1 MLLGKELN
9 NSDKYIA
16 NYFHVTWS
24 ITLKE
29 TWLFQSIQIKRQLP
43 IYKNQI
49 NHRPY
54 NTYKEY

>member
-29 TWLFQSIQIKRQLP
+29 TWLFQFIQIKCQLP

-49 NHRPY
+49 NHSELQE
-54 NTYKEY
+54 N